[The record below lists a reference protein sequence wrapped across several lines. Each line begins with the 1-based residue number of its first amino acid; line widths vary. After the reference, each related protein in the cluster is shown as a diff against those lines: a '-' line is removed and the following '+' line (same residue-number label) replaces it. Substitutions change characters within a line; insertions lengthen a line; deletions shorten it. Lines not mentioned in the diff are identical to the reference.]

1 MMKRA
6 VILIA
11 FVVSV
16 IMMQPGLA
24 GMFSI
29 YVVYQNG
36 NPAANAYVEVWQ
48 ADDKIDSGN
57 ADSDGIF
64 WTFLREG
71 GTYHITAKAMN
82 GQSSSWYGRAYGT
95 LLLNNTTY
103 TDRIAE
109 SQLMQTSRSISEN
122 GKAS

>member
-1 MMKRA
+1 MMKSA
-6 VILIA
+6 AILI
-11 FVVSV
+11 VLVISV
-16 IMMQPGLA
+16 IMTQPVLA

-48 ADDKIDSGN
+48 GDNKIDSGN

-82 GQSSSWYGRAYGT
+82 GQTSSWYGRAHGT

-103 TDRIAE
+103 IDRIDD
-109 SQLMQTSRSISEN
+109 SRLMQALRSDIKNETTS
-122 GKAS
+122 